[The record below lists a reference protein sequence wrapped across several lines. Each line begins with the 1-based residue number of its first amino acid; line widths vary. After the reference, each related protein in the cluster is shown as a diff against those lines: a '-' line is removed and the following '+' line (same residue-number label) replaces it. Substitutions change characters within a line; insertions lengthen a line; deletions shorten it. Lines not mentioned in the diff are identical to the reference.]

1 MENTKSYPF
10 YFKLASVVIAIIGLV
25 YIAIWAK
32 MVIVPLIIGLLLAII
47 LTPIA
52 RFFENKLKFPRSV
65 SAITS
70 TVLLT
75 LVVLFIMFL
84 LGTQMR
90 HMAGD
95 LPAFKEQ
102 LISALEKLQDWISEE
117 YNITNEEQLKYLT
130 DNASQSIGIGTTVIE
145 GTISSLSSIGM
156 LLIFIF
162 LYTLFILMYRK
173 HIISFLLLC
182 FKDSMKPKVHSAIA
196 DTQIM
201 VKNYL
206 IGLLIQMSLITVFFL
221 IAYSI
226 IGLKYIFLLAIM
238 TGIINIIPYIG
249 IIFSMLVAM
258 LIAFATGTPTQVL
271 LVVIS
276 VVIIHAIDGN
286 IIMPRII
293 GSKVKV
299 NSLAV
304 IIGLVLGEKMWG
316 ILGMLLTIPVLAM
329 VKIIFDHIQELNAWG
344 YLLGEEESIKIK
356 SERRRQRTRV
366 PYVLKKIDIK
376 KDLKISK
383 FKRKKDS

>member
-75 LVVLFIMFL
+75 LFVLSIMFL
-84 LGTQMR
+84 LGTQMS
-90 HMAGD
+90 HMTED

-102 LISALEKLQDWISEE
+102 IISALEKLQDWISEK
-117 YNITNEEQLKYLT
+117 YDITNEEQLKYLT

-156 LLIFIF
+156 LLIFTF

-182 FKDSMKPKVHSAIA
+182 FKDPM
-196 DTQIM
+196 
-201 VKNYL
+201 
-206 IGLLIQMSLITVFFL
+206 
-221 IAYSI
+221 
-226 IGLKYIFLLAIM
+226 
-238 TGIINIIPYIG
+238 
-249 IIFSMLVAM
+249 
-258 LIAFATGTPTQVL
+258 
-271 LVVIS
+271 
-276 VVIIHAIDGN
+276 
-286 IIMPRII
+286 
-293 GSKVKV
+293 
-299 NSLAV
+299 
-304 IIGLVLGEKMWG
+304 
-316 ILGMLLTIPVLAM
+316 
-329 VKIIFDHIQELNAWG
+329 
-344 YLLGEEESIKIK
+344 
-356 SERRRQRTRV
+356 
-366 PYVLKKIDIK
+366 
-376 KDLKISK
+376 
-383 FKRKKDS
+383 

>member
-1 MENTKSYPF
+1 MENTSRYPF
-10 YFKLASVVIAIIGLV
+10 YLKLASIVIAIIGLV

-47 LTPIA
+47 LTPVA
-52 RFFENKLKFPRSV
+52 RFLEKNLKLPRSV

-75 LVVLFIMFL
+75 LVVLAIMFL
-84 LGTQMR
+84 LGSQMS
-90 HMAGD
+90 HMTED
-95 LPAFKEQ
+95 WPAFKEQ
-102 LISALEKLQDWISEE
+102 IITALEKLQDWINEKFD
-117 YNITNEEQLKYLT
+117 ITNEEQLRYLT
-130 DNASQSIGIGTTVIE
+130 ANASKSIGIGTTVIE
-145 GTISSLSSIGM
+145 GTIASLSSIGM

-162 LYTLFILMYRK
+162 LYTLFILMYRR
-173 HIISFLLLC
+173 HIISFLLLA
-182 FKDSMKPKVHSAIA
+182 FKENTRPKVQSAIE

-206 IGLLIQMSLITVFFL
+206 IGILIQMSLITIFFL

-249 IIFSMLVAM
+249 IIFCMLIAM

-271 LVVIS
+271 FVVIS
-276 VVIIHAIDGN
+276 VIIIHAIDGN

-329 VKIIFDHIQELNAWG
+329 VKIIFDHIKELNAWG
-344 YLLGEEESIKIK
+344 YLLGEEESIKKK
-356 SERRRQRTRV
+356 SEKRRKRIRV
-366 PYVLKKIDIK
+366 PYSFSKVELK
-376 KDLKISK
+376 KDLKINKSSK
-383 FKRKKDS
+383 KKS

>member
-1 MENTKSYPF
+1 
-10 YFKLASVVIAIIGLV
+10 
-25 YIAIWAK
+25 
-32 MVIVPLIIGLLLAII
+32 
-47 LTPIA
+47 
-52 RFFENKLKFPRSV
+52 
-65 SAITS
+65 
-70 TVLLT
+70 
-75 LVVLFIMFL
+75 MFL

-156 LLIFIF
+156 LLIFTF

-206 IGLLIQMSLITVFFL
+206 IGILIQMSLITVFFL

-249 IIFSMLVAM
+249 IIFSMLIAM

-276 VVIIHAIDGN
+276 VIIIHAIDGN